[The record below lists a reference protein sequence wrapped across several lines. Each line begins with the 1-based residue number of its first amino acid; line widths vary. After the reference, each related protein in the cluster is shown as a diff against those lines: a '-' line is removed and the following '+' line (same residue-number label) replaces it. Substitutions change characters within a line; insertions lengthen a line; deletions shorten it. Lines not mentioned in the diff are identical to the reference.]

1 MLMVKWRR
9 KKWLIILV
17 ISLGVLLVAAVGLMW
32 RFGFINSLVA
42 ELTAPTCSNPVLTI
56 LPSSEQNIDS
66 ITPLGNISLP
76 QHALPTEHTYHVLKR
91 GPDGVPL
98 NTEVFAPAN
107 LAVTTI
113 THISSIRDGQQ
124 RDNDYQVDMLPCKEV
139 HIKFDHIRELSP
151 KLAAAYAASKPRCQE
166 NQRAGDL
173 NKYCKVELNLTLSAG
188 ELIGMAGGGLPTA
201 FDFGA
206 TDDRAKPLEFAN
218 NKRYGGSTRQ
228 TVCPYDLYGQ
238 EMKDHFYKLLGDS
251 AQRRTNEPICGTI
264 AQDVPGTAQGNW
276 FDGKG
281 KSDQLEQQQ
290 KTLALIHDN
299 VDAKLGLLVLGR
311 QDTKVIFSPTHSG
324 FINREFSEVK
334 PGHDVYCYQ
343 PTGLN
348 SRAAYGVQSVFEG
361 SVLIRLISNT
371 ELDFE
376 VRSEDCNNAIFA
388 SPTRFIR

>member
-1 MLMVKWRR
+1 MLMAKKRR
-9 KKWLIILV
+9 AKWLIVIV
-17 ISLGVLLVAAVGLMW
+17 ISLVGLVAAVGLMW
-32 RFGFINSLVA
+32 RLGFMNSVVA
-42 ELTAPTCSNPVLTI
+42 ELTAPTCSSPVLTV
-56 LPSSEQNIDS
+56 LPSNEQNIDS

-91 GPDGVPL
+91 GPDGIPL

-124 RDNDYQVDMLPCKEV
+124 RDNDYKVDMLLCKGV

-151 KLAAAYAASKPRCQE
+151 KLAAAYTASKPKCQE
-166 NQRAGDL
+166 NQLAGDL

-206 TDDRAKPLEFAN
+206 TDDRSKPLEFAN
-218 NKRYGGSTRQ
+218 NQRYGGSTRQ

-238 EMKDHFYKLLGDS
+238 DMKDRFYKLLGES
-251 AQRRTNEPICGTI
+251 AQRRIDAPICGTI

-276 FDGKG
+276 FDGQG
-281 KSDQLEQQQ
+281 KSSQLEQQQ
-290 KTLALIHDN
+290 KTMSLIHDN

-311 QDTKVIFSPTHSG
+311 QNAKVIFTPTHSG
-324 FINREFSEVK
+324 LINREFSEVK
-334 PGHDVYCYQ
+334 PGQDVYCYQ
-343 PTGLN
+343 PTGSS
-348 SRAAYGVQSVFEG
+348 SRAAYGTQSVFKG
-361 SVLIRLISNT
+361 SVLIRLASEA

-376 VRSEDCNNAIFA
+376 VTSKDCGNAAFT
-388 SPTRFIR
+388 SPTRYSR